1 MQMLEA
7 WGGVNGSLPRRLD
20 ARERGWGNSAAEG
33 KNVFHSNLLYIR
45 KKLGLHCK
53 KWVNN

>member
-33 KNVFHSNLLYIR
+33 KTCFTVTYFTSERNWVFTVKS
-45 KKLGLHCK
+45 G
-53 KWVNN
+53 